1 MLKFDKNPKYA
12 YVARWAFGMIAL
24 LICATVLILRLGS
37 VFAFLSGLLTLLSP
51 LVYGA
56 VIAYIANPLVRLCE
70 KHVFFFVRRR
80 KEFSHTRRG
89 LSIALT
95 FAAIFAFIAAILL
108 MVIPQ
113 IAKNYGGLVES
124 LISLFDAVADTVNG
138 ALRSLEDRFGIAIGF
153 ELSFATLSDFLV
165 SMGVGGG
172 TLGSLPLT
180 VLEIAIQILLSVF
193 FAVCFLAR
201 RESICLSLKKVI
213 AACLPRRAYSFTVR
227 ALRHTHRTF
236 GRFLV
241 GTIFVSVL
249 IGIAVF
255 IVLGFI
261 HLLTGEMPYYALIAV
276 IVCVTNVIPYFGP
289 FLGAIPSAIII
300 LTDSLPMAIL
310 FCLIILVLQQIDGN
324 FITPRVLGQ
333 AVGLD
338 SLFII
343 IAIAV
348 MGGLL
353 GPLGMFIGVP
363 VFAVLYTAV
372 KFFVERRL
380 QKKKLPLKTE
390 AYEQVFSG
398 HDAFGSF
405 PQAKDEAETARKE
418 DAHEEA

>member
-12 YVARWAFGMIAL
+12 YVTRWAFGMIAL
-24 LICATVLILRLGS
+24 LVCITVLVLRLADVLS
-37 VFAFLSGLLTLLSP
+37 FLSGVLTLLSP

-56 VIAYIANPLVRLCE
+56 VIAYIASPLVNLCE
-70 KHVFFFVRRR
+70 KKVFFFIKRQ
-80 KEFSHTRRG
+80 KAFSRSRRG

-95 FAAIFAFIAAILL
+95 FSAIFALIATVLL

-113 IAKNYGGLVES
+113 ITQNYGGLVQS
-124 LISLFDAVADTVNG
+124 LVGFFNTVADAVND
-138 ALRSLEDRFGIAIGF
+138 ALRSLEERFDIAIDF
-153 ELSFATLSDFLV
+153 ELSFSSLSEFLA

-172 TLGSLPLT
+172 DLGSLPITL
-180 VLEIAIQILLSVF
+180 LEITVQVFLSVF

-201 RESICLSLKKVI
+201 RESICLSLKKCL
-213 AACLPRRAYSFTVR
+213 AACLPRRAYAFTIR

-255 IVLGFI
+255 VVLGFI

-276 IVCVTNVIPYFGP
+276 IVAVTNVIPYFGP

-310 FCLIILVLQQIDGN
+310 FCFIILILQQIDGN

-343 IAIAV
+343 VAIAV

-353 GPLGMFIGVP
+353 GVLGMFIGVP
-363 VFAVLYTAV
+363 VFAVFYTAV
-372 KFFVERRL
+372 KFFIERRL
-380 QKKKLPLKTE
+380 RKKKLPLKTE

-398 HDAFGSF
+398 HDTFGSF
-405 PQAKDEAETARKE
+405 PKEAEATEAE
-418 DAHEEA
+418 EVTDSEEA